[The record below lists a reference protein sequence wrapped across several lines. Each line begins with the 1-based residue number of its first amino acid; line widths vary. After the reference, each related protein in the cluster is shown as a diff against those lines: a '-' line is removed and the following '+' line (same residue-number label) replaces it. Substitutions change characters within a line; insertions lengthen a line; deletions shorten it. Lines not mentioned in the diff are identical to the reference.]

1 MSHLAVK
8 AYEGGMST
16 NKDAFV
22 LPKMII
28 WIADSFVISSCL
40 LFIKNFS
47 DLLPG
52 IQCILSP
59 AVRVTNFLPVAV
71 INKATS
77 AKYFMWYSYGQN
89 MLPKHDRLKRTNN
102 MVIRVRK

>member
-1 MSHLAVK
+1 MSHLVAK

-22 LPKMII
+22 HPKKII
-28 WIADSFVISSCL
+28 WIADSFVISSCV
-40 LFIKNFS
+40 LFIENFS
-47 DLLPG
+47 DLLPR

-59 AVRVTNFLPVAV
+59 PMRVAIFVPVAV
-71 INKATS
+71 TNQATS